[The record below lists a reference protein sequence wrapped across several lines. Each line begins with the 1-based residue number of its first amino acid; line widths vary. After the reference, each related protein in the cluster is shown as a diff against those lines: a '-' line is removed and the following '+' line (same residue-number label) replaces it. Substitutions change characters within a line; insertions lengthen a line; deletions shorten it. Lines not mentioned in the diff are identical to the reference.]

1 MNWRVIGRAPEASR
15 RIPMVIAV
23 AGGVAKALAIRAAL
37 RGGYVDVL
45 VTDAEAAAALLTL
58 EGAMVHA

>member
-1 MNWRVIGRAPEASR
+1 
-15 RIPMVIAV
+15 MVIAV